1 MNIIRGLFQDLYS
14 LDEYYSGKTR
24 EVSIAD
30 LERRLRLLERSRRLE
45 LTDHYYIF
53 QAKKEVDP
61 IRKRCKNIGE
71 FILDSSSILAMEFLE
86 EKNGVIFVRQEK
98 FLEWQ
103 DLICFFPPLF
113 LVAVYKHK
121 KYGGYTSSN
130 IESYIKK
137 HIVPNVLFSALPP
150 AHIPELE
157 YLRKEKEG
165 LYDLHIHLNGTME
178 SDWIWAD
185 MMTSP
190 TECLKEVERS
200 FESDEMV
207 QEHFAQ
213 VDPQMTPTK
222 LFVLLEEAQK
232 NRTQFIRH
240 FMQDDLN
247 GLSNELRKTVS
258 EKEPSLALEM
268 LMYIKVFSHISQT
281 SPKPLSSTSRG
292 KFHYYLL
299 VRGLINMLLVHQPSQ
314 FGFRQFQKITK
325 NSLRWY
331 SESSFRRR
339 FSQLSGNS
347 LNNISLIEGRFSPKS
362 NVTDNCKLLSNIEQG
377 WDFFLTQTKQNGEG
391 SRTKPQLYLVAHFIK
406 KQRKHNYD
414 VLLYENLRNELW
426 GIAYALCSVKEDNC
440 QSAKRI
446 VGIDAASS
454 EFDTPPEVFA
464 PIYHYLRKRGFK
476 HFTYHAGEDFIHIV
490 SGLRAIFE
498 AILFLGLERGD
509 RIGHCVA
516 SGSDANFWLRNID
529 RNIYIKQGEYLSDCI
544 FAFYL
549 ITQDSEPIKELHY
562 LIPRLLLRINEISEV
577 IYKESHTIANL
588 VKAWTWRKY
597 CPKIIQKLN
606 NQDCLKIPI
615 SQDEEEILTIKQ
627 EWDTLPQKVRDI
639 IVHYNSQK
647 DSEEYDK
654 IISIDPTE
662 IFDAEVITMLQKRV
676 LRYMH
681 QKEIIIETLP
691 TSNLRIG
698 FYQDFSTSHIWNWL
712 KWKSE
717 GSPIPPIVI
726 GTDDAGIFATN
737 IYNEYACLYC
747 YLVQRKGLCHKD
759 AMALLREFNE
769 NAAIY
774 HFRE

>member
-14 LDEYYSGKTR
+14 LHEYSSGQTR
-24 EVSIAD
+24 EVSITD

-53 QAKKEVDP
+53 QAKKEIEHV
-61 IRKRCKNIGE
+61 RKRCKNIGE
-71 FILDSSSILAMEFLE
+71 FILKSSSILAQEFLE

-103 DLICFFPPLF
+103 DLICFLPPLF
-113 LVAVYKHK
+113 LIAVYKYE
-121 KYGGYTSSN
+121 KYGGYTSFN
-130 IESYIKK
+130 IESYIKT

-157 YLRKEKEG
+157 QLRKEQKG

-178 SDWIWAD
+178 SDWVWAD

-190 TECLKEVERS
+190 TECFKDVERS

-213 VDPQMTPTK
+213 VDPQITPTK

-232 NRTQFIRH
+232 NRMQFIRY

-247 GLSNELRKTVS
+247 GLSNGLRKKVS
-258 EKEPSLALEM
+258 EKEASLALEM

-299 VRGLINMLLVHQPSQ
+299 VRGLVNMLLVHQPCQ

-331 SESSFRRR
+331 SESSFKRR

-377 WDFFLTQTKQNGEG
+377 WNFFLTQTKQNREG
-391 SRTKPQLYLVAHFIK
+391 NQTEPQLYLVAHFIK
-406 KQRKHNYD
+406 KQRKYNYD

-440 QSAKRI
+440 QNAKRI

-529 RNIYIKQGEYLSDCI
+529 RKIYIKQGEYLSDCI

-549 ITQDSEPIKELHY
+549 ITQESEPIKELHY

-577 IYKESHTIANL
+577 IYKESHTIVNL
-588 VKAWTWRKY
+588 VKAWT
-597 CPKIIQKLN
+597 
-606 NQDCLKIPI
+606 
-615 SQDEEEILTIKQ
+615 
-627 EWDTLPQKVRDI
+627 
-639 IVHYNSQK
+639 
-647 DSEEYDK
+647 
-654 IISIDPTE
+654 
-662 IFDAEVITMLQKRV
+662 
-676 LRYMH
+676 
-681 QKEIIIETLP
+681 
-691 TSNLRIG
+691 
-698 FYQDFSTSHIWNWL
+698 
-712 KWKSE
+712 
-717 GSPIPPIVI
+717 
-726 GTDDAGIFATN
+726 
-737 IYNEYACLYC
+737 
-747 YLVQRKGLCHKD
+747 
-759 AMALLREFNE
+759 
-769 NAAIY
+769 
-774 HFRE
+774 